1 MNQSAVRIRDV
12 NNSEI
17 FVDIINVFSTVD
29 QRSGPADEKAL
40 QTRQPPSRSDPLSN
54 IARYLGARFF
64 GLLQPQFYPY
74 QQQYAP
80 GPPGIIDINSSNQ
93 NHG

>member
-1 MNQSAVRIRDV
+1 MRLRDV

-17 FVDIINVFSTVD
+17 VVDFDVFSTVD
-29 QRSGPADEKAL
+29 HRSGQDEKAL
-40 QTRQPPSRSDPLSN
+40 QTRQPPSRSDPLSS
-54 IARYLGARFF
+54 IARFLGARFL

-80 GPPGIIDINSSNQ
+80 GPPGIIDIKSSNQ